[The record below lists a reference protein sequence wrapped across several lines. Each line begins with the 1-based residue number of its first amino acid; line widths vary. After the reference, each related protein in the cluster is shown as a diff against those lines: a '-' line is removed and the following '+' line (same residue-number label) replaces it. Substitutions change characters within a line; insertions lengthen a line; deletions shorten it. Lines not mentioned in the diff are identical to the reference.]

1 MAALVSS
8 VSPAALAARL
18 APGRAWIM
26 DRWSIRGPL
35 PVAATAAFSAGGG
48 SGEEKRRRLV
58 LYKKPGC
65 CLCDGLEE
73 KLHAALSLAGG
84 PHSLPSVDLQVRDIT
99 GNPEWEMLYQ
109 YEIPVLAKVL
119 PDGTE
124 DYGSMSMTS
133 GDALQPKA
141 SHGAT
146 KHFRGYPL
154 VSRWSLFRKKLPLHL
169 KTEKFSLFLGG
180 CDPYTRMHKGCPIC
194 LSLNNAS
201 QLLLLCCC
209 YAYLLLDFV

>member
-8 VSPAALAARL
+8 VSLAALAARL
-18 APGRAWIM
+18 APRRAWVM
-26 DRWSIRGPL
+26 ARWSIRGPL
-35 PVAATAAFSAGGG
+35 VVAATAAFSAGGG
-48 SGEEKRRRLV
+48 SGEEVRRHLV

-124 DYGSMSMTS
+124 ETLPRLSPRLTVE
-133 GDALQPKA
+133 LIQ
-141 SHGAT
+141 
-146 KHFRGYPL
+146 
-154 VSRWSLFRKKLPLHL
+154 KKI
-169 KTEKFSLFLGG
+169 TAAFEK
-180 CDPYTRMHKGCPIC
+180 
-194 LSLNNAS
+194 
-201 QLLLLCCC
+201 
-209 YAYLLLDFV
+209 